1 MAAIKGPRLY
11 LGSECKMCQMDWQGY
26 RNPEHPVPGVGVPRC
41 GANSWEVEKEK
52 QNNQG
57 LSITLVCELM
67 SDG

>member
-1 MAAIKGPRLY
+1 
-11 LGSECKMCQMDWQGY
+11 MCQMDWQGWG
-26 RNPEHPVPGVGVPRC
+26 NPEHPVPGVGVPRC
-41 GANSWEVEKEK
+41 GATSVEVEKEN